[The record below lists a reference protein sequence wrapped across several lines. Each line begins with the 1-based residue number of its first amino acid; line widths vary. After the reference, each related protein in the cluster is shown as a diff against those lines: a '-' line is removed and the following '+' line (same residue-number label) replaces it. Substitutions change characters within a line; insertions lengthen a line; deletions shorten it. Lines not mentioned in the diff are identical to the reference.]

1 METARIIFV
10 GVAMVAWAS
19 TGCAAR
25 RKTQTGPVTCTMLTN
40 VGASLPVA
48 ERSLPASQWFSL
60 LLYGYLPT
68 GAITRPAT
76 DCSGRRT
83 DWPADRCSVWPEP
96 TVSQP
101 SQSVTAADLVVEN
114 VGGPWRL
121 IWAMTEHFADGQAQ
135 GPVALAQFED
145 QGVRVSSLG
154 VLRAHPTRAKLGLKN
169 FAGGTLLVAEGESCA
184 VHQDQSTCSRTARL
198 VPLADNRFAP
208 LDLSDTAGKCS
219 GSTLLL
225 LKGQGTIVQG
235 KGSGRKD
242 FQFES
247 ALSFNADGLAIHEQL
262 AVEEPARDGTS
273 GTFIRRLQAERR
285 VELRAGALLATAP
298 SILDRWIGAQK
309 ADDQPTKTTA
319 RP

>member
-1 METARIIFV
+1 METARIILV
-10 GVAMVAWAS
+10 GIALVAWPT

-25 RKTQTGPVTCTMLTN
+25 RKTQTDPVTCTMLTN

-76 DCSGRRT
+76 DCSGRHT
-83 DWPADRCSVWPEP
+83 DWPSDRCSVWPEP
-96 TVSQP
+96 TVPLP

-114 VGGPWRL
+114 LGGPWRL
-121 IWAMTEHFADGQAQ
+121 IWAMAEHFADGQAQ
-135 GPVALAQFED
+135 GPVALTQFED
-145 QGVRVSSLG
+145 QGVRVYSLG
-154 VLRAHPTRAKLGLKN
+154 ILRAHPTRAKLGLKN

-184 VHQDQSTCSRTARL
+184 VHQNQSTCSRTARL
-198 VPLADNRFAP
+198 VPLVGNRFAP
-208 LDLSDTAGKCS
+208 VDLSDTAGKCS

-225 LKGQGTIVQG
+225 LKGQGTVAQ
-235 KGSGRKD
+235 GSGRRD

-247 ALSFNADGLAIHEQL
+247 ALSYNADGLAIHEQL

-273 GTFIRRLQAERR
+273 GTFLRRVQAERR
-285 VELRAGALLATAP
+285 VELHAGALLATAP

-309 ADDQPTKTTA
+309 ESDQPTKTTA
-319 RP
+319 RQ

>member
-1 METARIIFV
+1 MATARIILV
-10 GVAMVAWAS
+10 GIALVAWA
-19 TGCAAR
+19 TTACAAR
-25 RKTQTGPVTCTMLTN
+25 RNTQTGPVPCTMSTN
-40 VGASLPVA
+40 VGASLPIA

-83 DWPADRCSVWPEP
+83 DWPADRCLVWPEP
-96 TVSQP
+96 TDPLP

-114 VGGPWRL
+114 LGGPWRL
-121 IWAMTEHFADGQAQ
+121 IWAMTERFADGQAQ

-198 VPLADNRFAP
+198 VPLVGNRFAP
-208 LDLSDTAGKCS
+208 VDLSDTAGKCA

-225 LKGQGTIVQG
+225 LKGQGTIG

-247 ALSFNADGLAIHEQL
+247 AMTCTAEGLAVHEQL

-273 GTFIRRLQAERR
+273 GTFLRRVQSERR
-285 VELRAGALLATAP
+285 IDLHASALLATAP
-298 SILDRWIGAQK
+298 SLLDRWIGAQK
-309 ADDQPTKTTA
+309 MGDRPTKTTA
-319 RP
+319 RQ

>member
-1 METARIIFV
+1 
-10 GVAMVAWAS
+10 
-19 TGCAAR
+19 
-25 RKTQTGPVTCTMLTN
+25 MLTN

-96 TVSQP
+96 TVSLP
-101 SQSVTAADLVVEN
+101 SQSVTASDLVVEN
-114 VGGPWRL
+114 LGGPWRL
-121 IWAMTEHFADGQAQ
+121 IWGMTEHFADGQAQ

-154 VLRAHPTRAKLGLKN
+154 VLRAHPTRAKLGLKT

-184 VHQDQSTCSRTARL
+184 DQSTCSRTARL
-198 VPLADNRFAP
+198 IPLVDNRFAP
-208 LDLSDTAGKCS
+208 VELSDTAGRCL

-225 LKGQGTIVQG
+225 LKGQGTIAQG
-235 KGSGRKD
+235 RGRKD

-273 GTFIRRLQAERR
+273 GTFLRRLQAERR
-285 VELRAGALLATAP
+285 VELHAGALLATAP
-298 SILDRWIGAQK
+298 SILDRWIRAQK
-309 ADDQPTKTTA
+309 AGDQPTKTTA
-319 RP
+319 RQ